1 MRTPSYER
9 VQILWSLWILMAV
22 TSGGLL
28 ALAQVG
34 THRDAQ
40 AAVVLVIVGIAVPCA
55 TLIFLGR
62 FVVAL
67 DQHHLTWRFG
77 YLGFPRWQ
85 VAMDEITAVEPV
97 RTTWLDGWGI
107 HRTKEGW
114 LYNASGFGAVRI
126 IMRDGRQLRLGSDEP
141 QRLAAFIHERIFFR
155 P

>member
-9 VQILWSLWILMAV
+9 VQILWSLWMIMGV

-28 ALAQVG
+28 ALAQFG
-34 THRDAQ
+34 THSDAE
-40 AAVVLVIVGIAVPCA
+40 AGVVLLIVGIALPCA
-55 TLIFLGR
+55 TFIFLGR

-77 YLGFPRWQ
+77 YLGFPRWRI
-85 VAMDEITAVEPV
+85 AMDEIKAVEV
-97 RTTWLDGWGI
+97 VHTTWLEGWGI
-107 HRTKEGW
+107 RLTKEGW

-126 IMRDGRQLRLGSDEP
+126 VMRDDRQLRLGSDEP
-141 QRLAAFIHERIFFR
+141 QRLAAFIHERISCR